1 MSIWER
7 SGGNPRDI
15 QFDRTIPNDGR
26 TMDDFDSRSSPEK
39 FTEKQQI
46 LIRHLFRSCIQ
57 FGNFQLTSGRESP
70 YIFNIPRDESD
81 GVYLILAQECA
92 NLMNRANPDIISP
105 VPTASNYIGEL
116 IAERLSIPTVYV
128 RIRDID
134 QEGKLPVDG
143 FREEFSGRRAVIFDD
158 AATTGGSIR
167 LAAGGLRAE
176 GAIVD
181 TAIVVIDRE
190 EGAQEALEK
199 DGIRLLAVFG
209 AREMFEYARGAVT
222 QMGQRILSDE
232 NYEAAIR
239 HLDLYARKPT

>member
-167 LAAGGLRAE
+167 LARRASC
-176 GAIVD
+176 G
-181 TAIVVIDRE
+181 R
-190 EGAQEALEK
+190 
-199 DGIRLLAVFG
+199 
-209 AREMFEYARGAVT
+209 
-222 QMGQRILSDE
+222 SDS
-232 NYEAAIR
+232 R
-239 HLDLYARKPT
+239 HSNCCY